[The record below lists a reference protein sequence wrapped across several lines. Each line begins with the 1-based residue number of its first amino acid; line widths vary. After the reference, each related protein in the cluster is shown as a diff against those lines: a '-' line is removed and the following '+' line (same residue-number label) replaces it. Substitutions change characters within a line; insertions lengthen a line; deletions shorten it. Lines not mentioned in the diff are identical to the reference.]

1 MFDTGILQRILGLS
15 IADLLIED
23 DLETIN
29 KGAIAELFV
38 GLELL
43 KNTSP
48 YESAML
54 YYWQRDARNS
64 QAEVDFVIQ
73 KQAQIIPIEV
83 KAGRKGSMQS
93 MYLFLKEK
101 DLPEGIRLSLENFS
115 SFDQIKI
122 YPLYAVKNIFQ
133 NT

>member
-1 MFDTGILQRILGLS
+1 
-15 IADLLIED
+15 
-23 DLETIN
+23 
-29 KGAIAELFV
+29 
-38 GLELL
+38 
-43 KNTSP
+43 
-48 YESAML
+48 ML

-83 KAGRKGSMQS
+83 KAGHKGSMQS

-101 DLPEGIRLSLENFS
+101 GLQEGIRLSLENFS

-122 YPLYAVKNIFQ
+122 YPLYAVKNILQ
-133 NT
+133 ST